1 MLGVGI
7 LLAEGENEFF
17 YGLETAPAH
26 AEDRLNDA
34 WLQGLETAD
43 VPMGSATGDGG
54 SPPASASKKDV
65 NKPLKVAMEAMTRG
79 FEKYS
84 ELEMP
89 ATNKEYHHNVAAWC
103 NVSHQVEAGKGCWCQ
118 CFPNGNDLT
127 RIMPEEPVNGLEEN
141 VNFAA
146 LERYKWIIARVR
158 SYGMKVGI
166 LICSE
171 LNSPIHVVSLYT
183 DVYLRKIGGLLNFDS
198 NIRAPGSSAD
208 CSPGV
213 PSTSASGADSELTS
227 EEEIARLLN
236 CTDHFSVLG
245 LSRYENVDVSVLK
258 REYRKTK
265 ICENLILNVHIVVI
279 MSFRCYLIPRS
290 EKHMMIRREDLNYF
304 RRFQSTSQK
313 NGERGFFAS
322 WFAHSEAEGDDPFG
336 ESRRIACK
344 RTAKIFIKQ
353 KMEMDGLSNLHNPSF
368 LDFCRRQATSLGKYS
383 DFGDDPSVSGGMRCP
398 ANSHKP
404 SFHVNT
410 SITSKHN
417 TSKGSSSG
425 QRSGRMPT
433 PNMEETMT
441 EEELFEWLQKAVQ
454 AGEFDNYSS
463 GTSNESPSAKAG
475 NGPKSGGGSSSSG
488 NERKKKGKKQW

>member
-43 VPMGSATGDGG
+43 VPMVSETGDGG

-89 ATNKEYHHNVAAWC
+89 ATNKECHHN
-103 NVSHQVEAGKGCWCQ
+103 
-118 CFPNGNDLT
+118 T
-127 RIMPEEPVNGLEEN
+127 RIVPEEPVNGLEEN

-146 LERYKWIIARVR
+146 LVRYKWIIARVR
-158 SYGMKVGI
+158 SYGMKVMQTLFHHSLPPWADIVFLGHLGKDD
-166 LICSE
+166 LI
-171 LNSPIHVVSLYT
+171 
-183 DVYLRKIGGLLNFDS
+183 
-198 NIRAPGSSAD
+198 
-208 CSPGV
+208 
-213 PSTSASGADSELTS
+213 SGFRFRFQLTS

-236 CTDHFSVLG
+236 CADHFSVLG

-258 REYRKTK
+258 REYRKTAMQ
-265 ICENLILNVHIVVI
+265 VHPDKN
-279 MSFRCYLIPRS
+279 MSN
-290 EKHMMIRREDLNYF
+290 EKAAEAFKKLQNAYE
-304 RRFQSTSQK
+304 

-336 ESRRIACK
+336 ESRQIACK
-344 RTAKIFIKQ
+344 RCGNFHLLVHSKKSKSQARWCQDCKKFHQAKDGDGWVEQSSQPFLFGLLQKVAPTAYVCADSKIH
-353 KMEMDGLSNLHNPSF
+353 D
-368 LDFCRRQATSLGKYS
+368 ATDWYICQ
-383 DFGDDPSVSGGMRCP
+383 GMRCP

-404 SFHVNT
+404 SFHLNT
-410 SITSKHN
+410 SITAKHN

-475 NGPKSGGGSSSSG
+475 NGPKSGGGGSSSG
-488 NERKKKGKKQW
+488 NKRKKKGKKQW

>member
-1 MLGVGI
+1 MGI
-7 LLAEGENEFF
+7 
-17 YGLETAPAH
+17 
-26 AEDRLNDA
+26 
-34 WLQGLETAD
+34 
-43 VPMGSATGDGG
+43 
-54 SPPASASKKDV
+54 
-65 NKPLKVAMEAMTRG
+65 
-79 FEKYS
+79 
-84 ELEMP
+84 
-89 ATNKEYHHNVAAWC
+89 
-103 NVSHQVEAGKGCWCQ
+103 
-118 CFPNGNDLT
+118 DLT

-158 SYGMKVGI
+158 SYGMKLRSHHPI
-166 LICSE
+166 AIYLPWCSPFY
-171 LNSPIHVVSLYT
+171 SAF
-183 DVYLRKIGGLLNFDS
+183 GLGL
-198 NIRAPGSSAD
+198 SAD

-213 PSTSASGADSELTS
+213 PSTSGADSELTS
-227 EEEIARLLN
+227 EEEITRLLN
-236 CTDHFSVLG
+236 CTDHYSVLG
-245 LSRYENVDVSVLK
+245 LSR
-258 REYRKTK
+258 EYRKMTK
-265 ICENLILNVHIVVI
+265 LVHPDKN
-279 MSFRCYLIPRS
+279 MGN
-290 EKHMMIRREDLNYF
+290 EKAAEAFKKLQNAYEVLLDSLKRKAYDDELRREDLLNYF

-344 RTAKIFIKQ
+344 RCGNFHLWVHTKKSKSQARCSRIDCKDFHQAKDGDGWVEQSSQPFLFGLLQKVDAPTAYVCADSKIY
-353 KMEMDGLSNLHNPSF
+353 D
-368 LDFCRRQATSLGKYS
+368 ATDWYICQ
-383 DFGDDPSVSGGMRCP
+383 GMRCP

-417 TSKGSSSG
+417 TRKGSSSG

-475 NGPKSGGGSSSSG
+475 NGPKSGGGGSSSG
-488 NERKKKGKKQW
+488 NKRKKKGKKQW